1 LLRHGD
7 TEHTSRK
14 LFSGSGGADPPLT
27 STGTAQATAAGRA
40 LTDRGVDVV
49 VSSPM
54 RRARETADVVA
65 TALRLSVS
73 EIEELR
79 ECAFGE
85 WEGHS
90 FAEVRER
97 WPEELAAWL
106 ASPSVAPPGG
116 ESFDAVGRRVRRA
129 RDKLIARHPGKSIL
143 VVSHVTP
150 IKTLVR
156 LSLGA
161 PASSLYRME
170 LSSASLSEIQ
180 WYGDGNASL
189 RRFNEVFS

>member
-1 LLRHGD
+1 
-7 TEHTSRK
+7 
-14 LFSGSGGADPPLT
+14 
-27 STGTAQATAAGRA
+27 
-40 LTDRGVDVV
+40 
-49 VSSPM
+49 M
-54 RRARETADVVA
+54 CRARQTAEVVA

-73 EIEELR
+73 EVDDLR

-90 FAEVRER
+90 FADVRER
-97 WPEELAAWL
+97 WPDELDAWL

-116 ESFDAVGRRVRRA
+116 ESFDSVGRRVRRA
-129 RDKLIARHPGKSIL
+129 RDKLIARYPGKTIL

-161 PASSLYRME
+161 PTSALYRME
-170 LSSASLSEIQ
+170 LSSASLTEVQ
-180 WYGDGNASL
+180 WYADGNASL
-189 RRFNEVFS
+189 RSFNEVFS